1 VIDCSPS
8 CTCGGIYSLHLLKGN
23 VFLVSAASTGQD
35 LGAELKIY
43 LDLSRLSSCHALIL
57 SPMGRTFEGGLR

>member
-1 VIDCSPS
+1 MIDCSPS

-35 LGAELKIY
+35 FVAEPG
-43 LDLSRLSSCHALIL
+43 SRKRKVSVISRDTG
-57 SPMGRTFEGGLR
+57 SPVGSGGMYY